1 MKLRHAKPRRTLDGK
16 KVRARIVL
24 YGYYHHNLGDDI
36 FFDMLFKRYPDVMFY
51 ILFEP
56 DYAEFF
62 SRYPNVRFYDSTRP
76 LVGKINAFGQKFRKD
91 NFFERLLIR
100 LCDGAMHI
108 GGAIY
113 QQTGNWQ
120 LDFDIRKE
128 RKLCGRKFFAISN
141 NFGPYSTDAYRDMW
155 AKEFKK
161 WTDICFRDRYSYK
174 LFRDI
179 PTVRYAPDLLF
190 GYPIEQKRSEKKIAV
205 SLIDAFLDGRPF
217 ERNTAEA
224 YENTLT
230 EMIKRF
236 VSDGY
241 TVSLLSFCAF
251 EGDNAAADRILAAL
265 PEEIS
270 SNVKNVVYSNN
281 LSEIT
286 NEIETSEY
294 VVATRFHAMVLG
306 YIAGKKVLPL
316 CYSEKTSNVLTDLGL
331 SDSPI
336 ILEDIPN
343 FTAEELIVRA
353 NEITEERKNEL
364 CEMSK
369 QQFAGFDKFVKK
381 HRGEIR
387 E

>member
-1 MKLRHAKPRRTLDGK
+1 M
-16 KVRARIVL
+16 
-24 YGYYHHNLGDDI
+24 
-36 FFDMLFKRYPDVMFY
+36 FFDMLFRRYPDVMFY

-62 SRYPNVRFYDSTRP
+62 SHYPNVRFYESTRP
-76 LVGKINAFGQKFRKD
+76 LVAKINALGRKLHKD

-128 RKLCGRKFFAISN
+128 RKLFGRKFFAISN

-161 WTDICFRDRYSYK
+161 WTDICFRDEYSYK

-190 GYPIEQKRSEKKIAV
+190 GYPIEQKETEKKVTV

-217 ERNTAEA
+217 DKSTAEA

-241 TVSLLSFCAF
+241 RVSLLSFCEF
-251 EGDNAAADRILAAL
+251 EQDAVAADRIMSAL
-265 PEEIS
+265 PEETAKS
-270 SNVKNVVYSNN
+270 VKSVVYRQSVG
-281 LSEIT
+281 EAVG
-286 NEIETSEY
+286 EIETSEY
-294 VVATRFHAMVLG
+294 VIASRFHAMVLS

-316 CYSEKTSNVLTDLGL
+316 CYSKKTSNVLTDLNL

-336 ILEDIPN
+336 MLEDISN
-343 FTAEELIVRA
+343 FTADEIISRA
-353 NEITEERKNEL
+353 NAITEERKNEL

-381 HRGEIR
+381 RRGEIR

>member
-1 MKLRHAKPRRTLDGK
+1 LKFRHAKPRRTLDGK

-24 YGYYHHNLGDDI
+24 YGYYRHNLGDDM
-36 FFDMLFKRYPDVMFY
+36 FFDMLFRRYPDVMFY

-62 SRYPNVRFYDSTRP
+62 SHYPNVRFYESTRP
-76 LVGKINAFGQKFRKD
+76 LVAKINALGRKLHKD

-108 GGAIY
+108 GGSIY
-113 QQTGNWQ
+113 QQVGNWQ
-120 LDFDIRKE
+120 FDFDIRKK
-128 RKLCGRKFFAISN
+128 RKLFGRKFFAISN

-161 WTDICFRDRYSYK
+161 WTDICFRDEYSYK

-190 GYPIEQKRSEKKIAV
+190 GYPIEQKETEKKVAV

-217 ERNTAEA
+217 DKSTAEA
-224 YENTLT
+224 YGNTLT

-241 TVSLLSFCAF
+241 RVSLLSFCEF
-251 EGDNAAADRILAAL
+251 EQDAVAADRIMSAL
-265 PEEIS
+265 PEETAKS
-270 SNVKNVVYSNN
+270 VKSIVYRQSIG
-281 LSEIT
+281 EAVG
-286 NEIETSEY
+286 EIETAEY
-294 VVATRFHAMVLG
+294 VIASRFHAMVLG

-316 CYSEKTSNVLTDLGL
+316 CYSKKTSNVLTDLKL

-336 ILEDIPN
+336 MLEDISN
-343 FTAEELIVRA
+343 FTADELVSRA
-353 NEITEERKNEL
+353 NAITEERKNEL